1 MTLDVALPELSEIVV
16 RRKILG
22 LTQSQLALEAGVSQS
37 LIAKVE
43 AEKTDP
49 AYSRAK
55 PIFDSLE
62 RLEQKKGGPTAGTM
76 ANRRLVFVRPSENIG
91 KAAELMRERGVSQLP
106 VIDGD
111 SVVGSISEEILLN
124 KVYDGEKP
132 ADLSKRHVSDV
143 MGEPFSTVGEDT
155 PFSAV
160 SALLATSRAVI
171 VTKGGKAI
179 GIITRADV
187 LKILK

>member
-1 MTLDVALPELSEIVV
+1 MALPELSEIVV

-43 AEKTDP
+43 AGKTDP
-49 AYSRAK
+49 AYSRTK
-55 PIFDSLE
+55 PVFDSLE
-62 RLEQKKGGPTAGTM
+62 RLEQKRGGPTAGTM
-76 ANRRLVFVRPSENIG
+76 ANRRLVFVRPVESIG
-91 KAAELMRERGVSQLP
+91 HAAELMREKGVSQLP
-106 VIDGD
+106 VIEGD
-111 SVVGSISEEILLN
+111 SAVVGSISEEILLN
-124 KVYDGEKP
+124 KVYGGEKP

-171 VTKGGKAI
+171 VTKGGRAI

-187 LKILK
+187 LKIVK

>member
-1 MTLDVALPELSEIVV
+1 MALPELSEIVV

-22 LTQSQLALEAGVSQS
+22 LTQSQLSLEAGVSQS

-43 AEKTDP
+43 AGKTDP

-62 RLEQKKGGPTAGTM
+62 LLEQKKGGPTAGTM
-76 ANRRLVFVRPSENIG
+76 ANRRLVLVRPSESIG
-91 KAAELMRERGVSQLP
+91 KAAELMREKGVSQLP

-124 KVYDGEKP
+124 KVYGGEKP
-132 ADLSKRHVSDV
+132 ADLSKRRVSDV

-160 SALLATSRAVI
+160 SALLAASRAVI

-187 LKILK
+187 LKIVK